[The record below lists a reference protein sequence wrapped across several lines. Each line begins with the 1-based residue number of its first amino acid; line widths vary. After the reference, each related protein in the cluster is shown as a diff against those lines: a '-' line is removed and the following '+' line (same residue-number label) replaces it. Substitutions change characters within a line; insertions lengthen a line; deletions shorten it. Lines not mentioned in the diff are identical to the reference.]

1 MKACMHTQLLTS
13 TPDTTKQAVEM
24 AKDKIKLEASG
35 GITLASIT
43 EIINSGV
50 DYISIGDL
58 TKEVLPVDL
67 SMRFDE

>member
-1 MKACMHTQLLTS
+1 
-13 TPDTTKQAVEM
+13 M
-24 AKDKIKLEASG
+24 AKGKIKLEASG
-35 GITLASIT
+35 GITLTSIK